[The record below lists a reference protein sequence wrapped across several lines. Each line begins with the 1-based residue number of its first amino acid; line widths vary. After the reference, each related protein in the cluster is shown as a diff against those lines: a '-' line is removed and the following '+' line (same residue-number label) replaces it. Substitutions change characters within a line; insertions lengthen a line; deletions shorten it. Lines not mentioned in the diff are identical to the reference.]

1 MKNLLVTISEK
12 NYLSIT
18 KQFLNNVLKKGFWQD
33 DVMLIT
39 TESMNENSLKWFYD
53 NEIIVKKYPYYFSKE
68 KWYSMLPDG
77 VKHPIVC
84 SKIYLFNIEFKKW
97 KKILYLDSDTII
109 RGSLEQMPQIET
121 FGAVRNKNNPFLHRH
136 FEYHNNKNKDLY
148 HKLSS
153 DFNLFSPAF
162 NAGVFCFDTS
172 IISEGLVRKFDSLFN
187 KFSTISTFSE
197 QSILNLMFSEK
208 WEKLPTYYN
217 YDVNR
222 NMIYHNI
229 NPKKINAKILHF
241 NGKMKP
247 WDKDSYFYDEWNQK
261 RGEVRLGHEAKR
273 NYEIKFSNKK
283 SLGFELYSILKKITS
298 FKIRFF
304 ISYVLANYFPEIYKY
319 IKSVIGKNTDKT
331 IS

>member
-18 KQFLNNVLKKGFWQD
+18 KQFLNNVLKKGFWHD
-33 DVMLIT
+33 DIMLIT
-39 TESMNENSLKWFYD
+39 TESMDDKSLKWFYD

-68 KWYSMLPDG
+68 KWNSMLPDG
-77 VKHPIVC
+77 VKHRIVC

-97 KKILYLDSDTII
+97 NKIVYLDSDTII
-109 RGSLEQMPQIET
+109 RGSLEQMAQIKT
-121 FGAVRNKNNPFLHRH
+121 FGAVRNANNPFLHRH
-136 FEYHNNKNKDLY
+136 FEYSKYKNKDLY
-148 HKLSS
+148 YKLNS

-172 IISEGLVRKFDSLFN
+172 IINEGLIRKFDSLFN
-187 KFSTISTFSE
+187 EFSTISIFSE

-208 WEKLPTYYN
+208 WEKLPSYYN

-247 WDKDSYFYDEWNQK
+247 WDKDSYFYNEWNQM
-261 RGEVRLGHEAKR
+261 RGELRLGHEEKGM
-273 NYEIKFSNKK
+273 YDIKFSPKG
-283 SLGFELYSILKKITS
+283 SFRFELYSILKKITS
-298 FKIRFF
+298 FKIKFI
-304 ISYVLANYFPEIYKY
+304 ISYILANYFPELYHY
-319 IKSVIGKNTDKT
+319 TKSVIDKKT
-331 IS
+331 NNKIN